1 MTFRDNYTQFGLF
14 LLLSTG
20 CWAPEVA
27 PTTPKKSPAEIAGLA
42 ISSAEASPPSRP
54 MATPQELHS
63 QETQSV
69 QQASPTEGSVAPVK
83 PSEAPLTYPFQATL
97 VGSSATLL
105 GHGGG
110 AILTIQAETIGLAQI
125 QVLERK
131 EDFYR
136 VICQHCTKTH
146 PFQAGWIQH
155 SELKPLD

>member
-1 MTFRDNYTQFGLF
+1 MTFRDNYTQVGLF

-42 ISSAEASPPSRP
+42 ISSAEASTPTHPV
-54 MATPQELHS
+54 ATPQELHGK
-63 QETQSV
+63 EKQSV
-69 QQASPTEGSVAPVK
+69 QQISAK
-83 PSEAPLTYPFQATL
+83 QEANALETSDTPLTYPFRATL
-97 VGSSATLL
+97 MGSSATLL

-110 AILTIQAETIGLAQI
+110 TILTVHADAIGHAQI
-125 QVLERK
+125 KVLERK
-131 EDFYR
+131 ADFYR
-136 VICQHCTKTH
+136 VICQHCTETH